1 MIGTDKQMYKKFN
14 ADADGRSPHSLE
26 ALSPP
31 QNGFGGYSFSPRQ
44 RTRTMSSSH
53 SSDEDISRDEGTVL
67 CDVIPRKTL
76 FYLLS
81 TLNAA
86 FVDYDFSDTKASEFS
101 KEPSLQVIRCFIFCS
116 LSQFLFNWFSLSYI
130 PTIKCSTWSPTFGD
144 QILLRVFYKG

>member
-1 MIGTDKQMYKKFN
+1 MISTDKQMYKKFN
-14 ADADGRSPHSLE
+14 ADAEGRSPHSLE

-31 QNGFGGYSFSPRQ
+31 QNGLGGYSFGPRQ

-53 SSDEDISRDEGTVL
+53 SSDEDDL

-86 FVDYDFSDTKASEFS
+86 FVDYDFSDAKASEFS
-101 KEPSLQVIRCFIFCS
+101 KAPSLQVGSMSFSPPGAIKALNLKKIAFPSSAFSIRREKKSEIF
-116 LSQFLFNWFSLSYI
+116 FNLK
-130 PTIKCSTWSPTFGD
+130 P
-144 QILLRVFYKG
+144 LA

>member
-1 MIGTDKQMYKKFN
+1 MISTDKQMYKKFN
-14 ADADGRSPHSLE
+14 ADAEGRSPHSLE

-31 QNGFGGYSFSPRQ
+31 QNGLGGYSFGPRQ

-53 SSDEDISRDEGTVL
+53 SSDEDDL

-86 FVDYDFSDTKASEFS
+86 FVDYDFSDTRASEFS
-101 KEPSLQVIRCFIFCS
+101 KEPSLQVY
-116 LSQFLFNWFSLSYI
+116 L
-130 PTIKCSTWSPTFGD
+130 
-144 QILLRVFYKG
+144 

>member
-1 MIGTDKQMYKKFN
+1 MISTDKQMYKKFN
-14 ADADGRSPHSLE
+14 ADAEGRSPHSLE

-31 QNGFGGYSFSPRQ
+31 QNGLGGYSFGPRQ

-53 SSDEDISRDEGTVL
+53 SSDEDDL

-86 FVDYDFSDTKASEFS
+86 FVDYDFSDAKASEFS
-101 KEPSLQVIRCFIFCS
+101 KAPSLQVGSISFSPPGPIKALNLKKITVPSSAFLIRREKS
-116 LSQFLFNWFSLSYI
+116 LKFFL
-130 PTIKCSTWSPTFGD
+130 T
-144 QILLRVFYKG
+144 

>member
-1 MIGTDKQMYKKFN
+1 MISTDKQMYKKFN
-14 ADADGRSPHSLE
+14 ADAEGRSPHSLE

-31 QNGFGGYSFSPRQ
+31 QNGLGGYSFGPRQ

-53 SSDEDISRDEGTVL
+53 SSDEDDL

-86 FVDYDFSDTKASEFS
+86 FVDYDFSDAKASEFS
-101 KEPSLQVIRCFIFCS
+101 KAPSLQVQYLSLPSAHQGPESEKHCFSFFCFFQYAAKKS
-116 LSQFLFNWFSLSYI
+116 LKFFTLKTGRVQF
-130 PTIKCSTWSPTFGD
+130 P
-144 QILLRVFYKG
+144 